1 MKKINVLLLFVLIVR
16 TATIAQTP
24 FDPFNHISE
33 KWQKNLIEGSTL
45 IIEGKIIKGKYYLY
59 DNSSSV
65 GYFYGL
71 CVIKPTAVLKGNT
84 DTTKTYQVLVKLG
97 EYAFMFND
105 VTGKYDTT
113 GGVGINPSDNIVSVP
128 GSGIYFINENLAPI
142 TISFRQESNSGKLA
156 AVDLYSLFPNAM
168 MVGFNYGIQ
177 YDKKNLKDNVLKFLL
192 DKHNLEVKPLQ

>member
-16 TATIAQTP
+16 AATIAQTP
-24 FDPFNHISE
+24 FDPFNLMNE
-33 KWQKNLIEGSTL
+33 KWQKNLIGRSTL
-45 IIEGKIIKGKYYLY
+45 IIEGKIIKGNSLY
-59 DNSSSV
+59 DNNSRV
-65 GYFYGL
+65 GYYYGL

-84 DTTKTYQVLVKLG
+84 DTTKTYQILVKVG
-97 EYAFMFND
+97 EYTFDIHDDTGQYGPGFN
-105 VTGKYDTT
+105 
-113 GGVGINPSDNIVSVP
+113 INPSDNRVSVP
-128 GSGIYFINENLAPI
+128 NSGIYFINENFALI
-142 TISFRQESNSGKLA
+142 TISFRQEKSNGQLA

>member
-16 TATIAQTP
+16 AATIAQTP
-24 FDPFNHISE
+24 FDPNRFSE
-33 KWQKNLIEGSTL
+33 KWQKNLIERSTL
-45 IIEGKIIKGKYYLY
+45 IIEGKIIKVKYYFY
-59 DNSSSV
+59 DNNSKR
-65 GYFYGL
+65 GYFYYL
-71 CVIKPTAVLKGNT
+71 CVVKPTAVLKGNT
-84 DTTKTYQVLVKLG
+84 DSTKSYQFLIKLG
-97 EYAFMFND
+97 EFDFMFND

-128 GSGIYFINENLAPI
+128 GSGIYFINENHTPV
-142 TISFRQESNSGKLA
+142 TNSFYQESNSGKLV

-177 YDKKNLKDNVLKFLL
+177 YDKKNPKDNVLKFLL